1 MLVIRRPDIH
11 RSSTKACPFRLK
23 LRKTGMRLMI
33 ESAIRQP
40 AARMGLEWPRNL
52 PNPNH
57 WRASLRSRSRL
68 VKRLIGPRSTPIHPD
83 IALCGSD
90 EIVINHRNLLNRAL
104 GFDLV
109 TFQTVATLY

>member
-11 RSSTKACPFRLK
+11 RSSAKTCPFRLK
-23 LRKTGMRLMI
+23 FRKTGMRLMI

-40 AARMGLEWPRNL
+40 AARMGLEWARNL

-57 WRASLRSRSRL
+57 WGVSLNSPSRL
-68 VKRLIGPRSTPIHPD
+68 VKRPTGLRSAPIHPG

-90 EIVINHRNLLNRAL
+90 EIVTHHLNLLNRAL